1 MENIHHGLHY
11 RSCKI
16 FNFKLKYEMSVKGR
30 RVAGRSSSTNLE
42 VPKLSTLAYIHQYNL
57 IMKPQLYIRKMF
69 KRTQ

>member
-1 MENIHHGLHY
+1 
-11 RSCKI
+11 
-16 FNFKLKYEMSVKGR
+16 MSVKGR